1 MHRKDFQYNLPD
13 ELIAKQPIGRRS
25 DSRLLVVDGDGSIEH
40 CQFPDLLEQLR
51 PGDLMVFNN
60 TKVIRAR
67 LFGTKETGG
76 RLEVLIER
84 ILDSNTALAHVRAS
98 KAPKK
103 ELKIYFDSNYTAIVS
118 DKLNGLFMLNFNTS
132 ILEILDSIGHVPLP
146 PYIDRVDSEVDKS
159 RYQTIYASVPGAVA
173 APTAGLHFDDQ
184 LLNSIKSMDIAI
196 GFVTLHVG
204 SGTFQ
209 PVRVDRIKDHKMH
222 SEWLEVDQKLTCQ
235 IRETRLRGG
244 RVIAVGTTSARCL
257 ETAGKDGETKEFRG
271 FTDIFIYPG
280 YKFQV
285 IDALI
290 TNFHLPES
298 TLLMLVSAFVGCKTI
313 KQAYEEAISKDYRF
327 YSYGDA
333 MFLVHRPN
341 ANK

>member
-1 MHRKDFQYNLPD
+1 MHRKDFQYDLPD
-13 ELIAKQPIGRRS
+13 KLIAKQPTMRRS
-25 DSRLLVVDGDGSIEH
+25 DSRLLVLNGDGSIEH
-40 CQFPDLLEQLR
+40 CKFPDLLKYLR

-60 TKVIRAR
+60 TKVMRAR
-67 LFGTKETGG
+67 LFGVKETGG

-84 ILDSNTALAHVRAS
+84 IVNSNTALAHIRSS
-98 KAPKK
+98 KPLRK
-103 ELKIYFDSNYTAIVS
+103 ESKIYFKDNYTAIVT
-118 DKLNGLFMLNFNTS
+118 DKLNGLFMVNFDTLIS
-132 ILEILDSIGHVPLP
+132 EILDSIGHTPLP
-146 PYIDRVDSEVDKS
+146 PYIGRVDSEVDKL
-159 RYQTIYASVPGAVA
+159 RYQTIYASELGAVA
-173 APTAGLHFDDQ
+173 APTAGLHFDEQ
-184 LLNSIKSMDIAI
+184 LLNLIKSMDVAI

-222 SEWLEVDQKLTCQ
+222 SEWLEVNQKLSCQ

-257 ETAGKDGETKEFRG
+257 ETAAKDGETKEFRG
-271 FTDIFIYPG
+271 YTNIFIYPG
-280 YKFQV
+280 YKFRV

-298 TLLMLVSAFVGCKTI
+298 TLLMLVSAFAGCKTI
-313 KQAYEEAISKDYRF
+313 KQVYREAISKGYRF

-333 MFLVHRPN
+333 TFLAHRPN
-341 ANK
+341 AD